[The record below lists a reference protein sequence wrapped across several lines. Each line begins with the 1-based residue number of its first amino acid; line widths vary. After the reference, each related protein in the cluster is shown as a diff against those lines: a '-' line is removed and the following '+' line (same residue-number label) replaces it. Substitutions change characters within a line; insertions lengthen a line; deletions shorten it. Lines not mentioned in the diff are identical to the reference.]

1 MPGPLRI
8 LLADSGSG
16 RAAIIEQRLRELG
29 DAVVLRVPVAGRLA
43 RSVRDLGA
51 DVVIIDVAC
60 PDRDGIDELK
70 RVSADNPRPMVL
82 FVDRDDSTF
91 MEEAIAAGV
100 TSYNVTGADIPD
112 LKPIVT
118 AAIAIFRKH
127 QGLADDLVRAR
138 AIVVE
143 RETINRAKSLLMRQR
158 NIDEPQAYRWLQR
171 RAMNES
177 RRIAEVAAEMIVAEG
192 DAPKQPNVSAPGCCN
207 AQKIVGWLKTEQ

>member
-43 RSVRDLGA
+43 ESVRDLRA

-192 DAPKQPNVSAPGCCN
+192 DAPK
-207 AQKIVGWLKTEQ
+207 